1 MPVTSYVVSG
11 ATGLVGSALV
21 SALTGEG
28 HQVIPLGRSAPESGS
43 GGVQW
48 NPAKGTLDGTQFEGS
63 RGVVH
68 LAGESIA
75 EGRWTESK
83 KKRIRD
89 SRVNGTRLLCETL
102 ASLKEPPQVLVCASA
117 IGFYGDR
124 GTELLSESSPAGT
137 GFLAEVCQAWESAA
151 DPAWQSGIRT
161 IHLRIG
167 IVLSQKGGALA
178 KMLLPFRLGLG
189 GRIGS
194 GSQYMSWIS
203 LDDLVSA
210 ILFCLKSET
219 LQGAVNAVAP
229 AAVTN
234 EYFTRALGNALRRP
248 TVLAVPALGA
258 RLVLGEMAEELL
270 LASTRVEP
278 EKLQGARFTYRHP
291 TLEQSLKAI
300 LNKN

>member
-21 SALTGEG
+21 SALEG
-28 HQVIPLGRSAPESGS
+28 DGHRVIPLGRSAPKSGS

-48 NPAKGTLDGTQFEGS
+48 NPAKGTLDGTQLEGH

-75 EGRWTESK
+75 GGRWTESK

-89 SRVNGTRLLCETL
+89 SRVDGTHLLCETL

-137 GFLAEVCQAWESAA
+137 GFLAEVCQAWESAS

-210 ILFCLKSET
+210 ILFCLKSDT

-229 AAVTN
+229 ATVTN
-234 EYFTRALGNALRRP
+234 EYFTRALGSALRRP
-248 TVLAVPALGA
+248 TVFAVPALAA

-270 LASTRVEP
+270 LASTRVAP
-278 EKLQGARFTYRHP
+278 EKLQGAGFTYRHP
-291 TLEQSLKAI
+291 TLEQSLEAV
-300 LNKN
+300 LNKK